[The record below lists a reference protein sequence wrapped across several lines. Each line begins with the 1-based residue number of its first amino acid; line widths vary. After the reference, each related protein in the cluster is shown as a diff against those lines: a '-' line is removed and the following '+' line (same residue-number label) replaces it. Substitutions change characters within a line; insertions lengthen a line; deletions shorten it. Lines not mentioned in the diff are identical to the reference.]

1 MVEETP
7 VHAGAPECDGGGSSM
22 TAVQQPGTRSNGK
35 SVGSAVLGVLLTLA
49 IFVLTF
55 VGFLIAPLAL
65 LLVAFL
71 VWTVMRP
78 RQGSAHDAGTGPAD
92 EDHPR
97 AAGFGAGAR

>member
-1 MVEETP
+1 MCHDWTGGVP
-7 VHAGAPECDGGGSSM
+7 VAM
-22 TAVQQPGTRSNGK
+22 QTAARPDGK
-35 SVGSAVLGVLLTLA
+35 SVGSAVLGVLLTLG

-78 RQGSAHDAGTGPAD
+78 REGAEQPVAVAHGATD
-92 EDHPR
+92 EAVGGQPVRTSTTD
-97 AAGFGAGAR
+97 FGAGAR

>member
-1 MVEETP
+1 M
-7 VHAGAPECDGGGSSM
+7 
-22 TAVQQPGTRSNGK
+22 AVQTASRTGGK
-35 SVGSAVLGVLLTLA
+35 SVGSAVLGVLLTLG

-78 RQGSAHDAGTGPAD
+78 RQGGDQPVAPAAD
-92 EDHPR
+92 ETDE
-97 AAGFGAGAR
+97 AAGGRPVRTATTDFGAGAR

>member
-1 MVEETP
+1 
-7 VHAGAPECDGGGSSM
+7 M
-22 TAVQQPGTRSNGK
+22 TVQTTSRTGGK
-35 SVGSAVLGVLLTLA
+35 SVGSAVLGVLLTLG

-78 RQGSAHDAGTGPAD
+78 RQGGEQAAAPAAD
-92 EDHPR
+92 EADGTVGGHR
-97 AAGFGAGAR
+97 GRTATTDFGAGAR

>member
-1 MVEETP
+1 M
-7 VHAGAPECDGGGSSM
+7 
-22 TAVQQPGTRSNGK
+22 AVQTATRTGGK

-78 RQGSAHDAGTGPAD
+78 RQGAEQPATGAAD
-92 EDHPR
+92 VTEGSHPGR
-97 AAGFGAGAR
+97 TSSTDFGAGAR

>member
-1 MVEETP
+1 M
-7 VHAGAPECDGGGSSM
+7 S
-22 TAVQQPGTRSNGK
+22 VQTTSHSGGK
-35 SVGSAVLGVLLTLA
+35 SVGSAVLGILLTLA

-78 RQGSAHDAGTGPAD
+78 RQGGEQPAVPAADGVDEVAGGRLGRNATTD
-92 EDHPR
+92 
-97 AAGFGAGAR
+97 FGAGAR

>member
-1 MVEETP
+1 
-7 VHAGAPECDGGGSSM
+7 M
-22 TAVQQPGTRSNGK
+22 TVQTVTRTGGK
-35 SVGSAVLGVLLTLA
+35 SVSSAVLGVLLTLG

-78 RQGSAHDAGTGPAD
+78 RQGGEQPVVPAADGADATVDGHRGRTATTD
-92 EDHPR
+92 
-97 AAGFGAGAR
+97 FGAGAR

>member
-1 MVEETP
+1 MSAQTT
-7 VHAGAPECDGGGSSM
+7 S
-22 TAVQQPGTRSNGK
+22 RSGGK
-35 SVGSAVLGVLLTLA
+35 SVGSAVLGVLLTLT

-78 RQGSAHDAGTGPAD
+78 RQGAEQPTAGPAD
-92 EDHPR
+92 DADE
-97 AAGFGAGAR
+97 AAGGRPGRTATTDFGAGAR